1 MRGRVLLD
9 AAQGRDS
16 FLPLWGGLHVPP
28 RLNTLP
34 LFQSKQEILTHW
46 PMCQCVTLTHRVCM
60 WKHIQNV
67 YGNTYTFWRI
77 ASEKA
82 KLNFFYSWLSWFLVF
97 HYNKELTH
105 WGEMET
111 DVVIR
116 SWCSKHSHPLL
127 PYQSNQT
134 LSLLRASFNLYFL
147 FIAAMCSF
155 WWHHAMVS
163 LVDSLWASNG
173 KMLKLL
179 FFFATL

>member
-1 MRGRVLLD
+1 M
-9 AAQGRDS
+9 
-16 FLPLWGGLHVPP
+16 
-28 RLNTLP
+28 
-34 LFQSKQEILTHW
+34 ETH
-46 PMCQCVTLTHRVCM
+46 THSEGSLQKR
-60 WKHIQNV
+60 QNS
-67 YGNTYTFWRI
+67 I
-77 ASEKA
+77 
-82 KLNFFYSWLSWFLVF
+82 FFYSWLSWFLVF

-179 FFFATL
+179 FFLQHCKSCKKEGNITAVKWPCAILISITEMTFFSCKRTKIIKIKQLVAKKKERKRAAASLPVQQRAL